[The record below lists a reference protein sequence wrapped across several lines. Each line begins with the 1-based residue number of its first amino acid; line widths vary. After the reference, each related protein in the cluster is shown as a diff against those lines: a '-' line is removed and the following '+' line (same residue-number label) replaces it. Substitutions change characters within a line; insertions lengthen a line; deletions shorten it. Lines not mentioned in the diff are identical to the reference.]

1 MVGVAFFLL
10 LFLHESHFFST
21 FATEKIKGWK
31 CDNKIDKMQK
41 IIEIKG
47 GVVRHPQMRMGAPI
61 DFELLAGEQL
71 AIVGD
76 NGSGKTRLVD
86 VLTGKCALMPM
97 NGVKYDFAPSK
108 AKLVSDNMKYLTFR
122 DSYGTTE
129 GVYYYQQRWN
139 QNDIEETPLVKDL
152 LAESFRIA
160 EEGLTR
166 KTVFDKFL
174 VREETPEQEAARLAE
189 EEADKRAMH
198 QELEKVRMHL
208 YEIFHLEQL
217 LDKHIILLSSGELR
231 KFQLTKTL
239 LTNPRVLI
247 MDNPFIGLDVTARGQ
262 LAEFLTLLTKETNVS
277 VVLVL
282 SKTDDIPDFI
292 THVVPVKDLKV
303 GEKMTLQE
311 YKDSME
317 PVPARMLS
325 EEKERAILALPE
337 CLNESGALYM
347 ENGTCPSVIDFRK
360 VNIRY
365 GERTILKDLS
375 FKVMQGEHWALSGEN
390 GAGKSTLLSIVCADN
405 PQSYANDIVLFG
417 HQRGKGESIW
427 DIKKHIGYISPEM
440 HRAYMKDIPAVDIV
454 ASGLSDVS
462 GLYKKPKPEQRA
474 VCEFWMDIFGIKQY
488 ADTTF
493 LKLSSGEQ
501 RLVLLARAF
510 VKDPSLLILDE
521 PLHGLDLKNRR
532 LVKDVIEVF
541 CQRKNKTM
549 IMVTHYKEE
558 YPRNIDHE
566 IFLKKIS

>member
-1 MVGVAFFLL
+1 
-10 LFLHESHFFST
+10 
-21 FATEKIKGWK
+21 
-31 CDNKIDKMQK
+31 MQK
-41 IIEIKG
+41 IIEVKG

-97 NGVKYDFAPSK
+97 QEVKYDFAPSR
-108 AKLVSDNMKYLTFR
+108 AKMVSDNIKYLTFR

-139 QNDIEETPLVKDL
+139 QNDIEETPLVRDL
-152 LAESFRIA
+152 LAESFRMA

-174 VREETPEQEAARLAE
+174 VRDETPEQEQERLRQEAE
-189 EEADKRAMH
+189 DKRLMH
-198 QELEKVRMHL
+198 AELEKVRKHL

-247 MDNPFIGLDVTARGQ
+247 MDNPFIGLDVTARAQ
-262 LAEFLTLLTKETNVS
+262 LAEFLTLLTRETNVS

-292 THVVPVKDLKV
+292 THVVTVKDLKV
-303 GEKMTLQE
+303 GRKMTQQE
-311 YKDSME
+311 FKESSE
-317 PVPARMLS
+317 PVPARMLT
-325 EEKERAILALPE
+325 EAKAKAILE
-337 CLNESGALYM
+337 MGDGRGKM
-347 ENGTCPSVIDFRK
+347 EGGRSLMADGRWKREDGEETVIEFRN

-365 GERTILKDLS
+365 GERTILKDLNLTV
-375 FKVMQGEHWALSGEN
+375 KEGEHWALNGEN

-427 DIKKHIGYISPEM
+427 DIKRHIGYISPEM
-440 HRAYMKDIPAVDIV
+440 HRAYMKDIPAIDIV

-462 GLYKKPKPEQRA
+462 GLYRKPKPEQRA
-474 VCEFWMDIFGIKQY
+474 VCEFWMDIFGVKQY

-510 VKDPSLLILDE
+510 VKDPALLILDE

-532 LVKDVIEVF
+532 LVKDIIEVF
-541 CQRKNKTM
+541 CQRPHKTM
-549 IMVTHYKEE
+549 LMVTHYREE
-558 YPRNIDHE
+558 YPKNIDHE
-566 IFLKKIS
+566 IYLKKIV

>member
-1 MVGVAFFLL
+1 MV
-10 LFLHESHFFST
+10 
-21 FATEKIKGWK
+21 
-31 CDNKIDKMQK
+31 MK

-47 GVVRHPQMRMGAPI
+47 GVARHPLYKMAAPI
-61 DFELLAGEQL
+61 DFEILSGEQV

-76 NGSGKTRLVD
+76 NGSGKSMLVD
-86 VLTGKCALMPM
+86 ILTGKHALLPM
-97 NGVKYDFAPSK
+97 NDVKYDFSPSK
-108 AKLVSDNMKYLTFR
+108 AKMVSDNIKYLTFR
-122 DSYGTTE
+122 DSYGTNE

-139 QNDIEETPLVKDL
+139 QNDIEETPVVADL
-152 LAESFRIA
+152 LAESFRVA
-160 EEGLTR
+160 DEGLTR
-166 KTVFDKFL
+166 KSTYDRFV
-174 VREETPEQEAARLAE
+174 VRDETPEQEEARLAQ
-189 EEADKRAMH
+189 EEADRKEMH
-198 QELEKVRMHL
+198 TELEKVRERL
-208 YEIFHLEQL
+208 YKMFNLNQL

-247 MDNPFIGLDVTARGQ
+247 MDNPFIGLDVNARKQ
-262 LAEFLTLLTKETNVS
+262 LAEFLSVLTAETNVAI
-277 VVLVL
+277 VLVL

-292 THVVPVKDLKV
+292 THVVPVVDKKV
-303 GEKMTLQE
+303 MCKMTLKE

-317 PVPARMLS
+317 PIPPRVLS
-325 EEKERAILALPE
+325 DEYEQAILNLPYADGYDVDVA
-337 CLNESGALYM
+337 SG
-347 ENGTCPSVIDFRK
+347 TQPVIDFRK
-360 VNIRY
+360 VNIKY

-375 FKVMQGEHWALSGEN
+375 FTVMNGEHWALSGEN

-440 HRAYMKDIPAVDIV
+440 HRAYMRDIPSVDIV
-454 ASGLSDVS
+454 ASGLSDVN
-462 GLYKKPKPEQRA
+462 GLYKKPKPEQKA
-474 VCEFWMDIFGIKQY
+474 ICEFWMGVFGIKQY

-532 LVKDVIEVF
+532 LVKDVIETF
-541 CQRKNKTM
+541 CKRKNKTM
-549 IMVTHYKEE
+549 IMVTHYQEE
-558 YPRNIDHE
+558 LANNIDHS
-566 IFLKKIS
+566 IFLKKQN

>member
-1 MVGVAFFLL
+1 
-10 LFLHESHFFST
+10 
-21 FATEKIKGWK
+21 
-31 CDNKIDKMQK
+31 MQK

-86 VLTGKCALMPM
+86 VLMGKCALMPM
-97 NGVKYDFAPSK
+97 QGVKYDFTPSK
-108 AKLVSDNMKYLTFR
+108 AKMVSDNIKYLSFR
-122 DSYGTTE
+122 DSYGTNE

-139 QNDIEETPLVKDL
+139 QNDIDETPLVKDL

-166 KTVFDKFL
+166 KTVFDRFV
-174 VREETPEQEAARLAE
+174 VRDETPEQEAERLRQE
-189 EEADKRAMH
+189 EEDKMLMH
-198 QELEKVRMHL
+198 KELEKVRKHL
-208 YEIFHLEQL
+208 FDIFHLEQL
-217 LDKHIILLSSGELR
+217 LDKHVILLSSGELR

-239 LTNPRVLI
+239 MTNPRVLI

-277 VVLVL
+277 LVLVL

-292 THVVPVKDLKV
+292 THVVPVKDMKV
-303 GEKMTLQE
+303 EGKMALQE
-311 YKDSME
+311 YRDSMQ

-325 EEKERAILALPE
+325 EEKEKAILALPYDA
-337 CLNESGALYM
+337 GADTQVTP
-347 ENGTCPSVIDFRK
+347 GTEQVIDFRK

-375 FKVMQGEHWALSGEN
+375 FTVMNGEHWALSGEN

-440 HRAYMKDIPAVDIV
+440 HRAYMRDIPSIDIV

-474 VCEFWMDIFGIKQY
+474 VCEFWMDVFGIKRY

-532 LVKDVIEVF
+532 LVKDIIEVF

-549 IMVTHYKEE
+549 IMVTHYREE
-558 YPRNIDHE
+558 YPENIDHE
-566 IFLKKIS
+566 IFLKKN

>member
-1 MVGVAFFLL
+1 
-10 LFLHESHFFST
+10 
-21 FATEKIKGWK
+21 
-31 CDNKIDKMQK
+31 MQK
-41 IIEIKG
+41 IIEVKG
-47 GVVRHPQMRMGAPI
+47 GVVRHPQMRMRAPI

-86 VLTGKCALMPM
+86 VLIGKCALMPM
-97 NGVKYDFAPSK
+97 QEVKYDFAPSR
-108 AKLVSDNMKYLTFR
+108 AKMVSDNIKYLTFK
-122 DSYGTTE
+122 DSYGTSE

-139 QNDIEETPLVKDL
+139 QNDIEETPLVRDL

-174 VREETPEQEAARLAE
+174 VRDETPEQEMERLRQE
-189 EEADKRAMH
+189 EEDKRLMH
-198 QELEKVRMHL
+198 QELEKVRRRL
-208 YEIFHLEQL
+208 YEIFHMEQL

-292 THVVPVKDLKV
+292 THVVTVKDLKV
-303 GEKMTLQE
+303 GEKMTRRE
-311 YKDSME
+311 FEERREK
-317 PVPARMLS
+317 VPERMLTK
-325 EEKERAILALPE
+325 EKEKAILE
-337 CLNESGALYM
+337 MSEVREGQGARGEEQGVM
-347 ENGTCPSVIDFRK
+347 GEGQEERVIEFRG

-365 GERTILKDLS
+365 GERTILRDLNLVV
-375 FKVMQGEHWALSGEN
+375 KAGEHWALNGEN

-440 HRAYMKDIPAVDIV
+440 HRAYMKDIPAIDIV

-462 GLYKKPKPEQRA
+462 GLYKKPKLEQRD
-474 VCEFWMDIFGIKQY
+474 VCEFWMDIFGVKQY

-532 LVKDVIEVF
+532 LVKDIIEVF
-541 CQRKNKTM
+541 CRRKNKTLL
-549 IMVTHYKEE
+549 MVTHYREE
-558 YPRNIDHE
+558 YPKNIDHE
-566 IFLKKIS
+566 IYLKKI

>member
-1 MVGVAFFLL
+1 M
-10 LFLHESHFFST
+10 
-21 FATEKIKGWK
+21 
-31 CDNKIDKMQK
+31 
-41 IIEIKG
+41 
-47 GVVRHPQMRMGAPI
+47 
-61 DFELLAGEQL
+61 
-71 AIVGD
+71 
-76 NGSGKTRLVD
+76 
-86 VLTGKCALMPM
+86 
-97 NGVKYDFAPSK
+97 
-108 AKLVSDNMKYLTFR
+108 VSDNMKYLTFR

-139 QNDIEETPLVKDL
+139 QNDIEETPVVRDL

-166 KTVFDKFL
+166 KTVFDKFM
-174 VREETPEQEAARLAE
+174 VREETPEQEVARLAQE
-189 EEADKRAMH
+189 AADKAEMH
-198 QELEKVRMHL
+198 AELEKVRKHL
-208 YEIFHLEQL
+208 FEVFHLEQL
-217 LDKHIILLSSGELR
+217 LDKHVILLSSGELR

-239 LTNPRVLI
+239 MTNPRVLI
-247 MDNPFIGLDVTARGQ
+247 MDNPFIGLDVNARQQ
-262 LAEFLTLLTKETNVS
+262 LGEFLTLLTKETNVS

-292 THVVPVKDLKV
+292 THVVPVTDLRV
-303 GEKMTLQE
+303 GKKMTLQE
-311 YKDSME
+311 YKESVV
-317 PVPARMLS
+317 PVPPRMLS
-325 EEKERAILALPE
+325 EEKEKAILSMPYSADADTDVMPGIE
-337 CLNESGALYM
+337 H
-347 ENGTCPSVIDFRK
+347 VIDFRK

-375 FKVMQGEHWALSGEN
+375 FTVMNGEHWALSGEN

-454 ASGLSDVS
+454 ASGLSDQPMHWAKSTDPRV
-462 GLYKKPKPEQRA
+462 RA
-474 VCEFWMDIFGIKQY
+474 VCEFWMDVFGIKQY

-541 CQRKNKTM
+541 CRRKNKTM
-549 IMVTHYKEE
+549 IMVTHYQEE
-558 YPRNIDHE
+558 LPRNIDHS
-566 IFLKKIS
+566 IFLKKN

>member
-1 MVGVAFFLL
+1 
-10 LFLHESHFFST
+10 
-21 FATEKIKGWK
+21 
-31 CDNKIDKMQK
+31 MQK
-41 IIEIKG
+41 IIEVKG

-97 NGVKYDFAPSK
+97 QEVKYDFVPSR
-108 AKLVSDNMKYLTFR
+108 AKMVSDNIKYLTFK

-139 QNDIEETPLVKDL
+139 QNDIEDTPLVRDL
-152 LAESFRIA
+152 LAESFRMA

-174 VREETPEQEAARLAE
+174 VRDETPEQEAARLQQEAE
-189 EEADKRAMH
+189 DKRMMH
-198 QELEKVRMHL
+198 QELEKVRKHL

-282 SKTDDIPDFI
+282 SKTDDIPGFI
-292 THVVPVKDLKV
+292 THVVPVKELKV
-303 GEKMTLQE
+303 GKKMTLREFQE
-311 YKDSME
+311 SQV
-317 PVPARMLS
+317 PVPARMLT
-325 EEKERAILALPE
+325 EEKERAILE
-337 CLNESGALYM
+337 MGGESSDDIATGGR
-347 ENGTCPSVIDFRK
+347 EETVIEFRN
-360 VNIRY
+360 VSIRY
-365 GERTILKDLS
+365 GERTILKDLNL
-375 FKVMQGEHWALSGEN
+375 KVKQGEHWALNGEN

-440 HRAYMKDIPAVDIV
+440 HRAYMKDIPAIDIV

-462 GLYKKPKPEQRA
+462 GLYKKPKPEQRE
-474 VCEFWMDIFGIKQY
+474 VCEFWMDIFGVKQY

-532 LVKDVIEVF
+532 LVKDIIEVF
-541 CQRKNKTM
+541 CRRKNKTM
-549 IMVTHYKEE
+549 LMVTHYREE
-558 YPRNIDHE
+558 YPKSIDHE
-566 IFLKKIS
+566 IYLKKI

>member
-1 MVGVAFFLL
+1 
-10 LFLHESHFFST
+10 
-21 FATEKIKGWK
+21 
-31 CDNKIDKMQK
+31 MQN

-47 GVVRHPQMRMGAPI
+47 GVVRHPLYKMNAPI

-76 NGSGKTRLVD
+76 NGSGKSRLVD

-97 NGVKYDFAPSK
+97 HEVRYDFSPSK
-108 AKLVSDNMKYLTFR
+108 ARMVSDNLKYLTFR

-166 KTVFDKFL
+166 QTCYDKFR
-174 VREETPEQEAARLAE
+174 VREETPEQEQARLAQE
-189 EEADKRAMH
+189 AADKAAMH
-198 QELEKVRMHL
+198 AELEKVRKHL
-208 YEIFHLEQL
+208 FEIFHLEQL

-231 KFQLTKTL
+231 KFQLTKAL
-239 LTNPRVLI
+239 MTNPRVLI
-247 MDNPFIGLDVTARGQ
+247 MDNPFIGLDVNARQQ
-262 LAEFLTLLTKETNVS
+262 LNEFLTLLAKETNVA

-303 GEKMTLQE
+303 GKKMTLQE
-311 YKDSME
+311 WKATQV
-317 PVPARMLS
+317 PVPSRMLS
-325 EEKERAILALPE
+325 EAKEKAILDLPYTADV
-337 CLNESGALYM
+337 NTSVAP
-347 ENGTCPSVIDFRK
+347 GTEQVIDFRK

-375 FKVMQGEHWALSGEN
+375 FTVMNGEHWALSGEN

-440 HRAYMKDIPAVDIV
+440 HRAYMRDVLAIEIV
-454 ASGLSDVS
+454 ASGLNSTS
-462 GLYKKPKPEQRA
+462 GLYKKATPEQRA
-474 VCEFWMDIFGIKQY
+474 VCEFWMDVFGIRQY

-541 CQRKNKTM
+541 CKRKNKTM

-558 YPRNIDHE
+558 LPRNIDHE
-566 IFLKKIS
+566 IYLKKN

>member
-1 MVGVAFFLL
+1 MSYLCSRKDG
-10 LFLHESHFFST
+10 
-21 FATEKIKGWK
+21 I
-31 CDNKIDKMQK
+31 MQK
-41 IIEIKG
+41 IVEIKG
-47 GVVRHPQMRMGAPI
+47 GEVRHPLYRMNAPI
-61 DFELLAGEQL
+61 NFELLAGEQL

-86 VLTGKCALMPM
+86 VLMGKCALMPM
-97 NGVKYDFAPSK
+97 NGVRYDFTPSK
-108 AKLVSDNMKYLTFR
+108 AKMVSDNMKYLSFR
-122 DSYGTTE
+122 DSYGTNE

-139 QNDIEETPLVKDL
+139 QNDIDETPLVRDL
-152 LAESFRIA
+152 LAESYRIA
-160 EEGLTR
+160 EEGLMR
-166 KTVFDKFL
+166 KTVYDKFV
-174 VREETPEQEAARLAE
+174 VRNETPEQEATRLAA
-189 EEADKRAMH
+189 EEADKQAMH
-198 QELEKVRMHL
+198 EELEKVRKHL
-208 YEIFHLEQL
+208 FEVFHLDQL
-217 LDKHIILLSSGELR
+217 LNKHVILLSSGELR

-277 VVLVL
+277 IVLVL

-292 THVVPVKDLKV
+292 THVVPVENLKV
-303 GEKMTLQE
+303 EKKMTLQE

-325 EEKERAILALPE
+325 EEKERAILALPY
-337 CLNESGALYM
+337 AADTKTDVAP
-347 ENGTCPSVIDFRK
+347 GTEQVIDFRK

-375 FKVMQGEHWALSGEN
+375 FTVMNGEHWALSGEN

-440 HRAYMKDIPAVDIV
+440 HRAYMKDLPAVDIV

-474 VCEFWMDIFGIKQY
+474 MCEFWMDIFGIKRY

-493 LKLSSGEQ
+493 LHLSSGEQ

-510 VKDPSLLILDE
+510 VKDPALLILDE

-532 LVKDVIEVF
+532 LVKDIIEVF
-541 CQRKNKTM
+541 CQRKHKTLL
-549 IMVTHYKEE
+549 MVTHYREE
-558 YPRNIDHE
+558 YPKNIDHE
-566 IFLKKIS
+566 IYLKKVDN

>member
-1 MVGVAFFLL
+1 
-10 LFLHESHFFST
+10 
-21 FATEKIKGWK
+21 
-31 CDNKIDKMQK
+31 MQK
-41 IIEIKG
+41 IIEVKG

-97 NGVKYDFAPSK
+97 QEVKYDFAPSR
-108 AKLVSDNMKYLTFR
+108 AKMVSDNIKYLTFR

-139 QNDIEETPLVKDL
+139 QNDIEETPLVRDL
-152 LAESFRIA
+152 LAESFRMA

-174 VREETPEQEAARLAE
+174 VRDETPEQEQERLRQEAE
-189 EEADKRAMH
+189 DKRLMH
-198 QELEKVRMHL
+198 VELEKVRKHL

-247 MDNPFIGLDVTARGQ
+247 MDNPFIGLDVTARAQ
-262 LAEFLTLLTKETNVS
+262 LAEFLTLLTRETNVS

-292 THVVPVKDLKV
+292 THVVTVKDLKV
-303 GEKMTLQE
+303 GRKMTLQE
-311 YKDSME
+311 FKESSE
-317 PVPARMLS
+317 PVPARMLT
-325 EEKERAILALPE
+325 EAKAKAILE
-337 CLNESGALYM
+337 M
-347 ENGTCPSVIDFRK
+347 EDGRSQMEDGEETVIEFRN

-365 GERTILKDLS
+365 GERTILKDLNLTV
-375 FKVMQGEHWALSGEN
+375 KEGEHWALNGEN

-427 DIKKHIGYISPEM
+427 DIKRHIGYISPEM
-440 HRAYMKDIPAVDIV
+440 HRAYMKDIPAIDIV

-462 GLYKKPKPEQRA
+462 GLYRKPKPEQRA
-474 VCEFWMDIFGIKQY
+474 VCEFWMDIFGVKQY

-510 VKDPSLLILDE
+510 VKDPALLILDE

-532 LVKDVIEVF
+532 LVKDIIEVF
-541 CQRKNKTM
+541 CQRPHKTM
-549 IMVTHYKEE
+549 LMVTHYREE
-558 YPRNIDHE
+558 YPKNIDHE
-566 IFLKKIS
+566 IYLKKIV

>member
-1 MVGVAFFLL
+1 
-10 LFLHESHFFST
+10 
-21 FATEKIKGWK
+21 
-31 CDNKIDKMQK
+31 MQK
-41 IIEIKG
+41 IIEVKG

-97 NGVKYDFAPSK
+97 QEVKYDFAPSR
-108 AKLVSDNMKYLTFR
+108 AKMVSDNIKYLTFR

-139 QNDIEETPLVKDL
+139 QNDIEETPLVRDL
-152 LAESFRIA
+152 LAESFRMA

-174 VREETPEQEAARLAE
+174 VRDETPEQEQERLRQE
-189 EEADKRAMH
+189 EEDKRLMH
-198 QELEKVRMHL
+198 AELEKVRKHL

-247 MDNPFIGLDVTARGQ
+247 MDNPFIGLDVTARAQ
-262 LAEFLTLLTKETNVS
+262 LAEFLTLLTRETNVS

-292 THVVPVKDLKV
+292 THVVTVKDLKV
-303 GEKMTLQE
+303 GRKMTLQE
-311 YKDSME
+311 FKESSE
-317 PVPARMLS
+317 PVPARMLT
-325 EEKERAILALPE
+325 EEKAKAILE
-337 CLNESGALYM
+337 MGDGRGKM
-347 ENGTCPSVIDFRK
+347 EEGRSLMADGRSQMEDGEETVIEFRN

-365 GERTILKDLS
+365 GERTILKDLNLTV
-375 FKVMQGEHWALSGEN
+375 KEGEHWALNGEN

-427 DIKKHIGYISPEM
+427 DIKRHIGYISPEM
-440 HRAYMKDIPAVDIV
+440 HRAYMKDIPAIDIV

-462 GLYKKPKPEQRA
+462 GLYRKPKPEQRA
-474 VCEFWMDIFGIKQY
+474 VCEFWMDIFGVKQY

-510 VKDPSLLILDE
+510 VKDPALLILDE

-532 LVKDVIEVF
+532 LVKDIIEVF
-541 CQRKNKTM
+541 CQRPHKTM
-549 IMVTHYKEE
+549 LMVTHYREE
-558 YPRNIDHE
+558 YPKNIDHE
-566 IFLKKIS
+566 IYLRKIV

>member
-1 MVGVAFFLL
+1 
-10 LFLHESHFFST
+10 
-21 FATEKIKGWK
+21 
-31 CDNKIDKMQK
+31 MQK
-41 IIEIKG
+41 IIEVKG

-97 NGVKYDFAPSK
+97 QEVKYDFAPSR
-108 AKLVSDNMKYLTFR
+108 AKMVSDNIKYLTFR

-139 QNDIEETPLVKDL
+139 QNDIEETPLVRDL
-152 LAESFRIA
+152 LAESFRMA

-174 VREETPEQEAARLAE
+174 VRDETPEQEQERLRQEAE
-189 EEADKRAMH
+189 DKRLMH
-198 QELEKVRMHL
+198 AELEKVRKHL

-247 MDNPFIGLDVTARGQ
+247 MDNPFIGLDVTARAQ
-262 LAEFLTLLTKETNVS
+262 LAEFLTLLTRETNVS

-292 THVVPVKDLKV
+292 THVVTVKDLKV
-303 GEKMTLQE
+303 GRKMTLQE
-311 YKDSME
+311 FKESSE
-317 PVPARMLS
+317 PVPARMLT
-325 EEKERAILALPE
+325 EEKAKAILE
-337 CLNESGALYM
+337 MGEGRGKM
-347 ENGTCPSVIDFRK
+347 EEGRSLMADGRWKMEDGEETVIEFRN

-365 GERTILKDLS
+365 GERTILKDLNLTV
-375 FKVMQGEHWALSGEN
+375 KEGEHWALNGEN

-427 DIKKHIGYISPEM
+427 DIKRHIGYISPEM
-440 HRAYMKDIPAVDIV
+440 HRAYMKDIPAIDIV

-462 GLYKKPKPEQRA
+462 GLYRKPKPEQRA
-474 VCEFWMDIFGIKQY
+474 VCEFWMDIFGVKQY

-510 VKDPSLLILDE
+510 VKDPALLILDE

-532 LVKDVIEVF
+532 LVKDIIEVF
-541 CQRKNKTM
+541 CQRPHKTM
-549 IMVTHYKEE
+549 LMVTHYREE
-558 YPRNIDHE
+558 YPKNIDHE
-566 IFLKKIS
+566 IYLKKIV